1 MAVVS
6 SDFLIGVLTQ
16 FRSLFAREFSAAQ
29 ALQGW
34 QQFAMFQD
42 SDGEQTTYEWF
53 GTVPQMQDV
62 SHDQVSLRGLDE
74 YNFSIANRE
83 YQAAIEVSRMA
94 LERDRLNL
102 ILPRIAQL
110 SGEAA
115 RHPGQLIFELV
126 EDNPDAY
133 DGTAFFADTRV
144 IGESANID
152 NDLSGAW
159 TDSVAEFQNA
169 LAAAREA
176 MRLFQ
181 DDRGRPMNLLPNAIM
196 VPPALEQLAWQALN
210 VNQAGNQDRNV
221 VPSTTTGVLSGAGYA
236 VIVNPYLSDADDF
249 YTFHLGGPAMRPFVW
264 QVEKR
269 PVLESDTDPM
279 TRENILKRNFLYS
292 VYGRYNVGVTDPR
305 LAVKLTDQ

>member
-6 SDFLIGVLTQ
+6 SDFLAGVLTQ
-16 FRSLFAREFSAAQ
+16 FRALFAREFSAAQ

-62 SHDQVSLRGLDE
+62 SHDQVSLQGLDE

-83 YQAAIEVSRMA
+83 FQAAIEVSRMA

-102 ILPRIAQL
+102 VTPRIAQL

-115 RHPGQLIFELV
+115 RHPGQLIFELL
-126 EDNPDAY
+126 EDNPNAY
-133 DGTAFFADTRV
+133 DGTSFFADTRV

-152 NDLSGAW
+152 NLLAGSG
-159 TDSVAEFQNA
+159 TSVPNIQLGLNA
-169 LAAAREA
+169 GRTA
-176 MRLFQ
+176 MRLFE
-181 DDRGRPMNLLPNAIM
+181 DDRGRPMNLVPNAIM
-196 VPPALEQLAWQALN
+196 APPALEGVIWQALN
-210 VNQAGNQDRNV
+210 VESAGNQDRNV
-221 VPSTTTGVLSGAGYA
+221 VPSSITGVVTGRGYS
-236 VIVNPYLSDADDF
+236 VIINPYLTANNDW
-249 YTFHLGGPAMRPFVW
+249 YMFHLGGPAMRPFVW

-279 TRENILKRNFLYS
+279 SRENILKRKFLYS
-292 VYGRYNVGVTDPR
+292 VYGRYAVGVTDPR
-305 LAVKLTDQ
+305 LALKINN

>member
-6 SDFLIGVLTQ
+6 SDFLAGVLTQ
-16 FRSLFAREFSAAQ
+16 FRALFAREFSAAQ

-62 SHDQVSLRGLDE
+62 SHDQVSLQGLDE

-83 YQAAIEVSRMA
+83 FQAAIEVSRMA
-94 LERDRLNL
+94 LERDRLSL
-102 ILPRIAQL
+102 VTPRISQL

-126 EDNPDAY
+126 EGNPNAY
-133 DGTAFFADTRV
+133 DGVSFFSDTRV
-144 IGESANID
+144 IGESGNID
-152 NDLSGAW
+152 NLIAGSGN
-159 TDSVAEFQNA
+159 SVANIQLGLNA
-169 LAAAREA
+169 GRTA
-176 MRLFQ
+176 MRLFE
-181 DDRGRPMNLLPNAIM
+181 DDRGRPMNLVPNAIM
-196 VPPALEQLAWQALN
+196 APPALEGVIWQALN
-210 VNQAGNQDRNV
+210 VESAGNLDRNV
-221 VPSTTTGVLSGAGYA
+221 VPSSTTGVVTGRGYS
-236 VIVNPYLSDADDF
+236 VIINPYLTVNNDW
-249 YTFHLGGPAMRPFVW
+249 YMFHLGGPAMRPFVW

-279 TRENILKRNFLYS
+279 SRENILKRKFLYS
-292 VYGRYNVGVTDPR
+292 VYGRYAVGVTDPR
-305 LAVKLTDQ
+305 LAVKINN

>member
-6 SDFLIGVLTQ
+6 SDFLAGVLTQ
-16 FRSLFAREFSAAQ
+16 FRALFAREFSAAQ

-62 SHDQVSLRGLDE
+62 SHDQVSLQGLDE

-83 YQAAIEVSRMA
+83 FQAAIEVSRMA

-102 ILPRIAQL
+102 VTPRIAQL

-115 RHPGQLIFELV
+115 RHPGQLIFELL
-126 EDNPDAY
+126 EDNPNAY
-133 DGTAFFADTRV
+133 DGTSFFSDTRV

-152 NDLSGAW
+152 NIVAGSGI
-159 TDSVAEFQNA
+159 SVANIQLGLNA
-169 LAAAREA
+169 GRTA
-176 MRLFQ
+176 MRLFE
-181 DDRGRPMNLLPNAIM
+181 DDRGRPMNLVPNAIM
-196 VPPALEQLAWQALN
+196 APPALEGVIWQALN
-210 VNQAGNQDRNV
+210 VESAGNQDRNV
-221 VPSTTTGVLSGAGYA
+221 VPSSTTGVVTGRGYST
-236 VIVNPYLSDADDF
+236 IINPYLTDVNDW
-249 YTFHLGGPAMRPFVW
+249 YMFHLGGPAMRPFVW

-279 TRENILKRNFLYS
+279 SRENILKRKFLYS

-305 LAVKLTDQ
+305 LAMKISN

>member
-6 SDFLIGVLTQ
+6 SDFLAGVLTQ

-102 ILPRIAQL
+102 VMPRIQQL
-110 SGEAA
+110 AGEAA
-115 RHPGQLIFELV
+115 RHPGQLIFELF
-126 EDNPDAY
+126 EGNPTAY
-133 DGTAFFADTRV
+133 DGTAYFADTRV
-144 IGESANID
+144 IGESGNID
-152 NDLSGAW
+152 NELEGAYSG
-159 TDSVAEFQNA
+159 SVAEVQTA
-169 LAAAREA
+169 LAAGRTR
-176 MRLFQ
+176 MRLFE
-181 DDRGRPMNLLPNAIM
+181 DDRGRPLNLVPNAIM
-196 VPPALEQLAWQALN
+196 APPAMEQTIWQALN

-221 VPSTTTGVLSGAGYA
+221 VPSTANGVLNGAGYA
-236 VIVNPYLSDADDF
+236 VIINPYLTDAEDW
-249 YTFHLGGPAMRPFVW
+249 YLIHLGGPAMRPFVW

-279 TRENILKRNFLYS
+279 SRENILKRKFLYS

-305 LAVKLTDQ
+305 LVVKVIDV